1 MVYLLVR
8 GSVRMV
14 VEGMYFPPT
23 FSPFILT
30 MTTTTMTVHNK
41 DSYSSSHAVLLLLQS
56 YLLYALWAH
65 SCEAGCSGARFLVST
80 VILQTQLHKALG

>member
-30 MTTTTMTVHNK
+30 MTTTTMIVHNK
-41 DSYSSSHAVLLLLQS
+41 DS
-56 YLLYALWAH
+56 
-65 SCEAGCSGARFLVST
+65 
-80 VILQTQLHKALG
+80 